1 MCVKDFWGCRL
12 LQRMFQTRILN
23 AEPTMVELFIFT
35 PAVCMKFWNDHL
47 VCVCA
52 RVHMSGRALWSCPYH
67 FQRLSMDIQNRSCRW
82 SAFRKVH
89 LLWKASGS
97 CFVWQG
103 SQNTF
108 LMCCI
113 IFFLLPPSPPPPFC
127 LIFHVGMEEEKDLLW
142 INEDC
147 FHLLRGAPFAFL
159 RFWVGSQELQSTIEP
174 ASNVKWLLHSL
185 WMMWAHR
192 VPVPLM
198 SVPVGSVK

>member
-113 IFFLLPPSPPPPFC
+113 IFFLLPPSPPPFLFDFSCGDGRREGLTMNKWRLFSLATWCTFC
-127 LIFHVGMEEEKDLLW
+127 IFKILSGLPGTA
-142 INEDC
+142 IYYRTC
-147 FHLLRGAPFAFL
+147 F
-159 RFWVGSQELQSTIEP
+159 
-174 ASNVKWLLHSL
+174 
-185 WMMWAHR
+185 
-192 VPVPLM
+192 
-198 SVPVGSVK
+198 

>member
-1 MCVKDFWGCRL
+1 MQITPAYVSDQNPQCRANYGRIIYLHPCRL
-12 LQRMFQTRILN
+12 YEVLKWSLS
-23 AEPTMVELFIFT
+23 
-35 PAVCMKFWNDHL
+35 VCL
-47 VCVCA
+47 CA
-52 RVHMSGRALWSCPYH
+52 RAHEWKGSLVMPLPFSEAFNGHPEQKLQVECLQEGSPAMEGIWKLLCLTGLSKH
-67 FQRLSMDIQNRSCRW
+67 FFNVLYYFLSS
-82 SAFRKVH
+82 SP
-89 LLWKASGS
+89 
-97 CFVWQG
+97 
-103 SQNTF
+103 
-108 LMCCI
+108 
-113 IFFLLPPSPPPPFC
+113 LPPPPPFC